1 MVGHPKHVPKAL
13 AVGVDIICAQGGE
26 GGGHTG
32 DVPFS
37 ILIPACV
44 DACKGKVSPLTGKP
58 ISVIAAGGISDGRG
72 LAASLM
78 YGADAVWVG
87 TRFVAATEA
96 GAPKRHKELVVSAG
110 FGDARR
116 TLIYSGR
123 PMRVRY
129 TDYVKDWEENR
140 QEEIKQLCDQGIV
153 PHDDYMEKHPEVGAK
168 GMKWREYPPRNRR
181 HLSWTRADRQSW
193 ARSRLSSARLSPQ
206 RRLSTRW
213 CRPPCAASRPG
224 RPTSA
229 PAAARACK
237 RPVTQ

>member
-32 DVPFS
+32 DVPTS

-58 ISVIAAGGISDGRG
+58 ISVVAAGGITDGRG

-87 TRFVAATEA
+87 TRFVASTEA
-96 GAPKRHKELVVSAG
+96 GAPKKHKELVVSAG

-140 QEEIKQLCDQGIV
+140 QEEIKLLCEQGII
-153 PHDDYMEKHPEVGAK
+153 PHEDHMEKHPETGAK
-168 GMKWREYPPRNRR
+168 GMKWLMGENSAVINEIKPAKEIVDEMVSTAARCIQ
-181 HLSWTRADRQSW
+181 TGAADLTSGGR
-193 ARSRLSSARLSPQ
+193 ARL
-206 RRLSTRW
+206 
-213 CRPPCAASRPG
+213 
-224 RPTSA
+224 
-229 PAAARACK
+229 
-237 RPVTQ
+237 